1 MFKRKSSYLVFSLLL
16 LLIPLWT
23 YAKMY
28 RWIDEEGNVRYSDQI
43 PPDQVQHRR
52 ETLNKEARI
61 IDILEK
67 KKTAEQ
73 LALEKRLAALRQQQE
88 EIIAKQQAKDKVL
101 LSTFRNVSD
110 MELALKGKTLALES
124 QKRLLQANLDR
135 LNVQLQQ
142 DQKRAAQ
149 FERDGKPVPGDLQK
163 DISKTQQQI
172 EQAEGEITK
181 HNEKTQLAIK
191 EFEAD
196 IDRYQFLTQSTT
208 ESTELSQK
216 TAQNLAEN
224 QLGLFICASEPQCLD
239 AWQAAKRFV
248 LQNSTTGLD
257 VETENLIM
265 TLTPRN
271 DQDLSLSVSKI
282 TEKRPQL
289 FLDIRCRNSSVG
301 NELCSSPKVQTI
313 RQSFSTFIKSE
324 LGLE

>member
-1 MFKRKSSYLVFSLLL
+1 MLKSQSTLLTV
-16 LLIPLWT
+16 LIMLAPLWSE
-23 YAKMY
+23 AKMY
-28 RWIDEEGNVRYSDQI
+28 RWVDEDGSVRYSDQI

-52 ETLNKEARI
+52 ETLNKDARI
-61 IDILEK
+61 IDIVEK

-88 EIIAKQQAKDKVL
+88 EIIAKQQARDKVL

-110 MELALKGKTLALES
+110 MELALKGKTMAMES
-124 QKRLLQANLDR
+124 QKRLLQANIDR
-135 LNVQLQQ
+135 FNQQLQQ
-142 DQKRAAQ
+142 EQKKAAQ
-149 FERDGKPVPGDLQK
+149 FERDGKSVPTNLQH
-163 DISKTQQQI
+163 DISKTKQQI
-172 EQAEGEITK
+172 EQAEWEMTK
-181 HNEKTQLAIK
+181 HNEKSQLAIQ

-224 QLGLFICASEPQCLD
+224 QLGLFICASESQCTE
-239 AWQAAKRFV
+239 AWSVAKRFV

-271 DQDLSLSVSKI
+271 DEDLSLSVSKMSAAQ
-282 TEKRPQL
+282 PQL

-301 NELCSSPKVQTI
+301 DELCSSAKVQKI

-324 LGLE
+324 LGIQ